1 MKEIYILIKHEN
13 LIETDKV
20 EVLKVSTDKD
30 ILKKEFN
37 NLSKDL
43 NKEYN
48 LLENTESY
56 VAFTDDYKEML
67 IELMIEEGKYE

>member
-37 NLSKDL
+37 KLSKDL

-56 VAFTDDYKEML
+56 VSFTDDYNEVL
-67 IELMIEEGKYE
+67 IELMIEGSEY